1 MQLVLAR
8 ITPAVLDAIRS
19 RPSMLADILGAAGNF
34 VADFDELVATAD
46 AKPTRA
52 WFDTAV
58 NGTEP
63 LGYDELTYG
72 PAFAIDV
79 ADVQAVAVG
88 LVEEGWAPA
97 PATASA
103 SASPDADID
112 ATARSLGAAAGWDP
126 DEFASYAPVLAE
138 SWSPDF
144 LNRLVH
150 AVGAAGNWSDETIE
164 RVHTAVVVPAIHPPA
179 DSLAGFFA
187 KAAQSAQAVVGG
199 LIP

>member
-8 ITPAVLDAIRS
+8 ISPAVLDAIRS
-19 RPSMLADILGAAGNF
+19 RPSMLASILAVEGNF
-34 VADFDELVATAD
+34 VAAFDDLVTAAD
-46 AKPTRA
+46 AKPSRA

-97 PATASA
+97 SPTS
-103 SASPDADID
+103 SPDADVD

-144 LNRLVH
+144 LNRLVR
-150 AVGAAGNWSDETIE
+150 AVGAAGNWSDDTIE
-164 RVHTAVVVPAIHPPA
+164 RVHTAVTVPAIHPPA
-179 DSLAGFFA
+179 DGLAGFFA
-187 KAAQSAQAVVGG
+187 TAAHNAQAVVGG
-199 LIP
+199 LVP

>member
-8 ITPAVLDAIRS
+8 ISPAVLDAIRS

-34 VADFDELVATAD
+34 VADFDDLVAAAD

-63 LGYDELTYG
+63 LGYDEFTDG
-72 PAFAIDV
+72 PAFALDV

-97 PATASA
+97 TDSP
-103 SASPDADID
+103 SPDADID

-199 LIP
+199 LVP

>member
-8 ITPAVLDAIRS
+8 IGPAVLDAVRS

-34 VADFDELVATAD
+34 VADFDDLVAAAD

-63 LGYDELTYG
+63 LGYDEFTDG
-72 PAFAIDV
+72 PAFALDV

-97 PATASA
+97 TASPD
-103 SASPDADID
+103 PDADID

-199 LIP
+199 LVP